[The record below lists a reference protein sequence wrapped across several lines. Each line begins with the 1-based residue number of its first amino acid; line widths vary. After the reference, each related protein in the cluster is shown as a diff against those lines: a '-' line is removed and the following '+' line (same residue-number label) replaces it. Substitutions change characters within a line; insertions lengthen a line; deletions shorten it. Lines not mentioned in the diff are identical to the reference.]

1 MEDGEGGEVDVGV
14 SVLEE
19 GLEVGDQ
26 VVEGG
31 LVELVE
37 ALDEHDGLLLDG
49 GPRDRNGGRGVL
61 LVVDE
66 LAHELGQGGDHIDG
80 EQLAAGDDGGADL
93 EVVLALEILQMEAG
107 AGRIQFEFC

>member
-1 MEDGEGGEVDVGV
+1 MSSWWKRWTSMMAFFWTVG
-14 SVLEE
+14 L
-19 GLEVGDQ
+19 GI
-26 VVEGG
+26 
-31 LVELVE
+31 
-37 ALDEHDGLLLDG
+37 AT
-49 GPRDRNGGRGVL
+49 GGRGIL

-80 EQLAAGDDGGADL
+80 EQLAAGDDGGADF